1 MCHAVVAF
9 NRLSLPIMSASIR
22 DIFAALALGT
32 IVCRFLTNEIVDGT
46 GADPRA
52 VNAHIGLLERLYRL
66 RLLRMST

>member
-1 MCHAVVAF
+1 VCHAVVAF

-32 IVCRFLTNEIVDGT
+32 IVCRLTMEIVDGT

>member
-9 NRLSLPIMSASIR
+9 NWLSLPLMSASIR

-32 IVCRFLTNEIVDGT
+32 IVCRLTNEIVDVT